1 MTAIKVIFE
10 GLTAAQLF
18 KEAYDRSYPVYGRLE
33 GVWTKV
39 SPFGACRA
47 LRTKR
52 ELEQV
57 LTWELAG
64 GNPHNEHQDPQDQ
77 EDPPCK

>member
-10 GLTAAQLF
+10 GLTPAQLF

-39 SPFGACRA
+39 SPFGACRT

-57 LTWELAG
+57 LGWELEQG
-64 GNPHNEHQDPQDQ
+64 QPKSKPIGRKRTT
-77 EDPPCK
+77 CR